1 MSIQLE
7 EAQQNMLGISRVLR
21 DNQIAWGSTG
31 NISARIDDE
40 TFLIS
45 ASGSWVSELQLD
57 EMSLC
62 HMDGSENS
70 GPRPSVEWQMH
81 LGIYKLRPEVNFVAH
96 LSPHYSTLLAC
107 TDLMPNQT
115 ATVEV
120 MVYLGRVGRVPFLF
134 PGSQPLADAVSE
146 MAVDHDS
153 IILANHGIICMHA
166 TMRGLMM
173 RVLSFEQ
180 SCRMMCS
187 AAAAGVILNEVEDE
201 KIQEL
206 LRIAKV

>member
-1 MSIQLE
+1 M
-7 EAQQNMLGISRVLR
+7 LR

-31 NISARIDDE
+31 NISTKVDE
-40 TFLIS
+40 GSFLIS
-45 ASGSWVSELQLD
+45 ASGSWVSELMLD

-62 HMDGSENS
+62 HMDGSEHS

-81 LGIYKLRPEVNFVAH
+81 LGIYRQRPEANYVAH

-107 TDLMPNQT
+107 TDMMPNQT
-115 ATVEV
+115 STVEL

-134 PGSQPLADAVSE
+134 PGSQPLADAVAE

-153 IILANHGIICMHA
+153 IILSNHGIICMHE

-173 RVLSFEQ
+173 RVLAFEQ
-180 SCRMMCS
+180 SCRTMYS
-187 AAAAGVILNEVEDE
+187 AAAAGVTLSHVDDE
-201 KIQEL
+201 KIKEL